1 MGDGENLSYNNPHS
15 KGGQRYLEMSL
26 FITKCVILVSIITM
40 AVINNIL
47 VIVSVILYRRLR
59 HVNNYFLVSLACADL
74 CVALLAMTFNAT
86 LEITGQW
93 IFGSFMCDFWN
104 SMDVHVSTVS
114 TLHLCCIAADRQAW
128 LIPQISPTRLG
139 VRNNTAVEKGRIKKL

>member
-1 MGDGENLSYNNPHS
+1 MGDGENLSYNTSHS
-15 KGGQRYLEMSL
+15 KEGQIYLNMSL
-26 FITKCVILVSIITM
+26 FITKCIILVVIIIM

-86 LEITGQW
+86 VEITGQW

-128 LIPQISPTRLG
+128 LASQISSTRLG
-139 VRNNTAVEKGRIKKL
+139 LNNNTAVE

>member
-1 MGDGENLSYNNPHS
+1 MGDGENLS
-15 KGGQRYLEMSL
+15 GQYVSSSSEEGHTYLDIALLVS
-26 FITKCVILVSIITM
+26 KCVILISIILL

-74 CVALLAMTFNAT
+74 CVALLAMTFSAT

-114 TLHLCCIAADRQAW
+114 TLHLCVIATDRKACKT
-128 LIPQISPTRLG
+128 LAIFFPISL
-139 VRNNTAVEKGRIKKL
+139 VQVLS